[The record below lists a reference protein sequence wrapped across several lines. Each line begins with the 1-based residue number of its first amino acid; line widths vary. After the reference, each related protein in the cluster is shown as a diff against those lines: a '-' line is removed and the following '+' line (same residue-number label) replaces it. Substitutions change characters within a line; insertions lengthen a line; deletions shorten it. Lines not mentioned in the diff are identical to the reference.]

1 MSYLDILILFSAT
14 SFLIY
19 GIAYF
24 VSTNMKNEFK
34 RFGLEKFGPLTAFLE
49 LVGAIGLFIG
59 VGIKNNTI
67 LLLASGGLALLML
80 LGTGVRIKMKD
91 SLLISLP
98 AFFYFVLNTYILYRT
113 LM

>member
-1 MSYLDILILFSAT
+1 MSYLDILTLFSAT

-34 RFGLEKFGPLTAFLE
+34 RFGLEKFGPLTAVLE
-49 LVGAIGLFIG
+49 LAGAIGLFIG
-59 VGIKNNTI
+59 IQNNTI

>member
-34 RFGLEKFGPLTAFLE
+34 RFGLEKFGPLTAVLE
-49 LVGAIGLFIG
+49 LAGAIGLFIG